1 MKVVDIGS
9 MTRAAAELHVSQ
21 PALGLQI
28 GQLEKQFNVELFL
41 RHSRGAIP
49 TAAGKFL
56 YKRAKEILEAVDETS
71 QAMHGFNEIGNG
83 RLTIGLT
90 PSIARQLGA
99 SLLTDAQN
107 SMPNTFFSF
116 IEGFDTALRDAA
128 GRGEIDIGF
137 MYDIEEAPARIAAA
151 AILREDFVL
160 LMRSDDTCSDA
171 TDIPLREVLDHKL
184 VFQRN
189 HKAVQRALHEAAS
202 SRSSPPDIAFEMQSA
217 EAIGDII
224 EHGHAAAILPYGIM
238 VNAVRSGRVMAR
250 RITEPTICRTLYVT
264 RPQNGPVAK
273 SSSALKFIELVRER
287 LIQSLGDYCHP
298 LDGWKQQ
305 VVTDEISDGPP
316 HGVVF

>member
-1 MKVVDIGS
+1 

-28 GQLEKQFNVELFL
+28 GQLEKQFNLELLL
-41 RHSRGAIP
+41 RHSRGAVP
-49 TAAGKFL
+49 TAAGAFL
-56 YKRAKEILEAVDETS
+56 YERAKVILDDIEETS
-71 QAMHGFNEIGNG
+71 RAMHGYNQTASG

-116 IEGFDTALRDAA
+116 IEGFDTTLRDAA

-137 MYDIEEAPARIAAA
+137 MYDIDDTPANVEAA
-151 AILREDFVL
+151 AILREDFVF
-160 LMRSDDTCSDA
+160 LMRGDGTCNDTA
-171 TDIPLREVLDHKL
+171 DIPLREVLDHKL

-202 SRSSPPDIAFEMQSA
+202 THSTPPDIAFEMQSA

-238 VNAVRSGRVMAR
+238 VNAVRSGRLMAR
-250 RITEPTICRTLYVT
+250 RITEPAICRTLYVT

-273 SSSALKFIELVRER
+273 SGNALKFIEAVRER

-298 LDGWKQQ
+298 LSGWKQHF
-305 VVTDEISDGPP
+305 SADGVSVGPA
-316 HGVVF
+316 